1 MDFNDSA
8 RISLEEIKSDLGE
21 MKRITNFVKENKTR
35 TRQATNTMEDSWNL
49 NHSSL
54 KDESQYEDCERRK
67 MEFNL
72 LNQKFFQCLESH
84 R

>member
-1 MDFNDSA
+1 MT
-8 RISLEEIKSDLGE
+8 E

-35 TRQATNTMEDSWNL
+35 TRQASKTMEDSWNL
-49 NHSSL
+49 NHSL
-54 KDESQYEDCERRK
+54 KDDSQDEDFERLK
-67 MEFNL
+67 LEFNL

>member
-1 MDFNDSA
+1 MT
-8 RISLEEIKSDLGE
+8 EIKG
-21 MKRITNFVKENKTR
+21 ITNFVKENKSR
-35 TRQATNTMEDSWNL
+35 TRQESNTMEDSWNL
-49 NHSSL
+49 NHSL
-54 KDESQYEDCERRK
+54 KDDSQDEDFERHK